1 MSSRT
6 SLTSYNS
13 KKFCLSETEIM
24 PFLGIGSIIANV
36 TLPQTG
42 C

>member
-1 MSSRT
+1 MISRT
-6 SLTSYNS
+6 SLISYNS
-13 KKFCLSETEIM
+13 KKFCLSEIEIM
-24 PFLGIGSIIANV
+24 PFLGIGSITANV

>member
-1 MSSRT
+1 MISRT
-6 SLTSYNS
+6 SLISYNS

-24 PFLGIGSIIANV
+24 PFPGIGSIIANV